1 MTVRW
6 QEGQGGNFETLGD
19 SPHECQSRPQGQAG
33 HIQMQMWRVTNSLI
47 AESTA
52 DVYTFSKANE
62 LEEKNNITL
71 TQEEIKDMNYFR
83 N

>member
-1 MTVRW
+1 
-6 QEGQGGNFETLGD
+6 
-19 SPHECQSRPQGQAG
+19 
-33 HIQMQMWRVTNSLI
+33 MQMWRVTNSLI

-71 TQEEIKDMNYFR
+71 TQEEIKDLNYFR